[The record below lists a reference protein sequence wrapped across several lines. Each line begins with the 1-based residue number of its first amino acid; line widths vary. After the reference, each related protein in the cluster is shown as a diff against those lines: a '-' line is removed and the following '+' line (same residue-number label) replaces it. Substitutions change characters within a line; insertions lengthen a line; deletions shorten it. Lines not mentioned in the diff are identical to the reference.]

1 MRCSM
6 TSAPSAARLWHQL
19 PCTASQIKSPVISM
33 ARVLYMLTPFRVPDA
48 REWPHDWL
56 MLRRV
61 EPHNVFRRVW
71 HPGSRGSAT
80 NPKRCANV
88 DDIIGRK
95 RPMMVTYFRIIV
107 SKVYL
112 SQPFSINIMSDRI
125 AAMPRAAIISMIYPL
140 TGADILRTPVSLLH
154 STRMSNQTASTSE
167 ASDPSRIHSQRYRIG
182 R

>member
-1 MRCSM
+1 M
-6 TSAPSAARLWHQL
+6 AQL
-19 PCTASQIKSPVISM
+19 SCAASQIKSPVISV

-71 HPGSRGSAT
+71 HPGSRGTAT
-80 NPKRCANV
+80 NPKRCAHV
-88 DDIIGRK
+88 DDIIGRQ
-95 RPMMVTYFRIIV
+95 RPMMVSYFRIIV

-140 TGADILRTPVSLLH
+140 TGADILRTPGYIPEISFFREGSLAPENP
-154 STRMSNQTASTSE
+154 RVITALGTGSSLE
-167 ASDPSRIHSQRYRIG
+167 K
-182 R
+182 